1 MRYWPWT
8 MTTVIE
14 RRADAEVWV
23 TEKVTGVRI
32 ARRGWAPTEVAK
44 LSQSMKWA
52 HVTKWSANHDGF
64 FKNVVIVCIILR
76 RCQTSSSLFSTFLFT
91 QALVVNSGD
100 TTNFFCVLV
109 FWHPFCCLDMG
120 LLGRFFCYNLIKLI
134 NYALK
139 DLMILQDSLSSCH
152 FTFLLFSLVKFLFL
166 WKKLWCQNN
175 HKSWLR
181 S

>member
-1 MRYWPWT
+1 MSQRGRGETDSYGSHIGRWRWRNLPASWITHQKWNFKSNEISHSKMRYWPWT

-76 RCQTSSSLFSTFLFT
+76 RCQTSSSLFSTFLIT
-91 QALVVNSGD
+91 KVPL
-100 TTNFFCVLV
+100 C
-109 FWHPFCCLDMG
+109 
-120 LLGRFFCYNLIKLI
+120 I
-134 NYALK
+134 
-139 DLMILQDSLSSCH
+139 ILQVQTTTV
-152 FTFLLFSLVKFLFL
+152 FPKT
-166 WKKLWCQNN
+166 
-175 HKSWLR
+175 SWISWYTSFYDGAKHHHLYF
-181 S
+181 